1 MKLKI
6 AGTLA
11 VCFVLLAGCG
21 RTSEA
26 PAEAEPA
33 ADTGQE
39 NAMID
44 LWEQD
49 EIAFGILV
57 PNEAPPPPPGEGRGR
72 GRGPRPPAVYTAQG
86 GEALAR
92 SPLYDFVFLN
102 LEGRYDAGAISA
114 ISEGLRSPRAV
125 SRKTLLVRIPPIS
138 NEDAGAEVTRARV
151 KEALDLGAD
160 GVVLPHVRNIEE
172 VQLAVSYFAE
182 AGADVWSPANPA
194 GEILAMLMLE
204 DPAAVAQAAE
214 IADLGGF
221 SALSCG
227 CGSLSGAISRELLGD
242 ANPANISDEER
253 AAARAEAQVEAEVG
267 NQKVLA
273 EARRAGLA
281 NMTVASLDDIEQ
293 RVGEGFSAFVM
304 LRPASDADPIIEL
317 GRTTAG
323 RQ

>member
-6 AGTLA
+6 TSALA
-11 VCFVLLAGCG
+11 LCLMILAGCG
-21 RTSEA
+21 TTPEA

-44 LWEQD
+44 LWERN

-172 VQLAVSYFAE
+172 VQLAVSFFAE
-182 AGADVWSPANPA
+182 AGADVWSPSNPD

-204 DPAAVAQAAE
+204 DPGAVGDADA
-214 IADLGGF
+214 IADLGGY

-242 ANPANISDEER
+242 GDPADISDEER
-253 AAARAEAQVEAEVG
+253 AAARAEAQVQAEVG
-267 NQKVLA
+267 NQKVLRV
-273 EARRAGLA
+273 ARQAGLA
-281 NMTVASLDDIEQ
+281 NMTVASIDDIEQ
-293 RVGEGFSAFVM
+293 RVSEGFSAFVM

>member
-1 MKLKI
+1 MKLKT

-21 RTSEA
+21 RTSEP

-33 ADTGQE
+33 AGTGQE

-44 LWEQD
+44 LWEQN

-72 GRGPRPPAVYTAQG
+72 GRGSRPPAFYTAQG

-102 LEGRYDAGAISA
+102 LEGGYDAGAISA

-138 NEDAGAEVTRARV
+138 SEDAGAEVTRARV

-172 VQLAVSYFAE
+172 VQLAVSFFAE
-182 AGADVWSPANPA
+182 AGADVWSPSNPD
-194 GEILAMLMLE
+194 GEVLAMLMLE
-204 DPAAVAQAAE
+204 DPAAVADAAA
-214 IADLGGF
+214 IADLGGY

-227 CGSLSGAISRELLGD
+227 CGSLGGAIRRELMGD
-242 ANPANISDEER
+242 ADPASLSDEDREAIGAEAR
-253 AAARAEAQVEAEVG
+253 AAAEEG
-267 NQKVLA
+267 NQKVLR

-323 RQ
+323 HQ

>member
-11 VCFVLLAGCG
+11 VCIVLLAGCG

-44 LWEQD
+44 LWEQN

-72 GRGPRPPAVYTAQG
+72 GRGARRPAVYTAQG

-172 VQLAVSYFAE
+172 VRLAVSFFAE
-182 AGADVWSPANPA
+182 AGADVWSPSNPD
-194 GEILAMLMLE
+194 GEVLAMLMLE

-242 ANPANISDEER
+242 VDPANISDEER

-273 EARRAGLA
+273 EAMRAGLA
-281 NMTVASLDDIEQ
+281 NMTVASLDDIKQ

-317 GRTTAG
+317 GRTRAG

>member
-11 VCFVLLAGCG
+11 VCFALLAGCG

-33 ADTGQE
+33 AGTGQE

-44 LWEQD
+44 LWEQN

-72 GRGPRPPAVYTAQG
+72 GRGSRPPAVYTAQG

-102 LEGRYDAGAISA
+102 LEGGYDAGA

-172 VQLAVSYFAE
+172 VQLAVSFFAE
-182 AGADVWSPANPA
+182 AGADVWSPSNPD

-204 DPAAVAQAAE
+204 DPAAVADAAA
-214 IADLGGF
+214 IADLGGY

-227 CGSLSGAISRELLGD
+227 CGSLGRAIRRELMGD
-242 ANPANISDEER
+242 ADPAGLSDEER
-253 AAARAEAQVEAEVG
+253 EAIGAEARVAAEEG
-267 NQKVLA
+267 NQRVLR